1 MIEVRDLTFTYP
13 GAPAPALK
21 GIDLTVRPGELV
33 LVTGPTGA
41 GKTTL
46 CRAVAGI
53 LTHEYGGRIEGSIR
67 IAGRAAGDYR
77 GMEDVAGAIGMV
89 FDDADAQLIF
99 STVGEEIR
107 SACAEGTEIE
117 EILERFCLSRHS
129 EQAPHTL
136 SGGEKQRTV
145 LAAAVAGG
153 RPALILDEPAAE
165 LDPASAGRIAAI
177 LADLKGEGRAIL
189 LVENTPDAF
198 CEIADRVI
206 RLEAGRIAAPA
217 SRAPE
222 EARAAIAP
230 ATGDPVVRIAGLTHR
245 YGAGFALRG
254 IDLTIRAGE
263 FVAVTG
269 ENGSGKTTLIRHLN
283 GLLKPDG
290 GSVEVCGMDTRRHP
304 VHALARKVGLVFQ
317 NPDTMLFEETAER
330 EVAFGARNAGVP
342 DPETSVRS
350 ALTAVGLLDRKD
362 TYPRHLSR
370 GERQRLAVA
379 CVLAM
384 GPEVIV
390 LDEPTT
396 GLSPDEAGIVMDHL
410 RRLQETGVTVIMVT
424 HDHALARRYADRII
438 TMEGGAIMTDRAA
451 GGEATCRRS
460 SSTGTATASSTG

>member
-13 GAPAPALK
+13 GAAAPVLR
-21 GIDLTVRPGELV
+21 GVDLTVGPGELV

-46 CRAVAGI
+46 CRAAAGI
-53 LTHEYGGRIEGSIR
+53 LTHEYGGLIEGSIR
-67 IAGRAAGDYR
+67 IAGKAAEDYR
-77 GMEDVAGAIGMV
+77 GMEDISAAIGMV

-107 SACAEGTEIE
+107 SACAEGTDIE
-117 EILERFCLSRHS
+117 EILDRFCLRSHT

-153 RPALILDEPAAE
+153 RPVLILDEPAAE
-165 LDPASAGRIAAI
+165 LDPTNAERVAAI
-177 LADLKGEGRAIL
+177 LRGLKEDGKAIL
-189 LVENTPDAF
+189 LVENTPGIF
-198 CEIADRVI
+198 GEIADRII
-206 RLEAGRIAAPA
+206 RLEAGRIAGAVPA
-217 SRAPE
+217 EAE
-222 EARAAIAP
+222 EVPGTIAP
-230 ATGDPVVRIAGLTHR
+230 PTGEPLVRIAGLTHR
-245 YGAGFALRG
+245 YGRGFALTG
-254 IDLTIRAGE
+254 IDLLIRAGE

-290 GSVEVCGMDTRRHP
+290 GLIEVCGMDTRRHA
-304 VHALARKVGLVFQ
+304 VHTLARKVGLVFQ

-330 EVAFGARNAGVP
+330 EVAFGAHNAGVP
-342 DPETSVRS
+342 DPAGSVRS
-350 ALTAVGLLDRKD
+350 ALSAVGLLYRKD
-362 TYPRHLSR
+362 VYPRHLSR

-384 GPEVIV
+384 EPGIIV

-410 RRLQETGVTVIMVT
+410 RRLQKTGVTVIMVT

-438 TMEGGAIMTDRAA
+438 TMEGGKIMTDGPA
-451 GGEATCRRS
+451 GGETTCRKS
-460 SSTGTATASSTG
+460 SSTGTATASSTA

>member
-13 GAPAPALK
+13 EASTPALR

-46 CRAVAGI
+46 CRAAAGI
-53 LTHEYGGRIEGSIR
+53 LTHEYSGRLEGSIT
-67 IAGRAAGDYR
+67 IAGRAAEDYR
-77 GMEDVAGAIGMV
+77 GMEDVAEAIGMV

-107 SACAEGTEIE
+107 SACAEGTDILET
-117 EILERFCLSRHS
+117 LERFRLRPHS
-129 EQAPHTL
+129 DQAPHTL

-153 RPALILDEPAAE
+153 RPILILDEPAAE
-165 LDPASAGRIAAI
+165 LDPTNAACTAAI
-177 LADLKGEGRAIL
+177 LRDLKQEGRAIL
-189 LVENTPDAF
+189 LVENTPGVF
-198 CEIADRVI
+198 GEIADRVV
-206 RLEAGRIAAPA
+206 RLEAGRVAGPTPPEPEEIRRTAAP
-217 SRAPE
+217 
-222 EARAAIAP
+222 P
-230 ATGDPVVRIAGLTHR
+230 AGEPVIKIAGLIHR
-245 YGAGFALRG
+245 YGEGFALKG
-254 IDLTIRAGE
+254 IDLLIRAGE
-263 FVAVTG
+263 FVAITG

-283 GLLKPDG
+283 GLLKPDE

-330 EVAFGARNAGVP
+330 EVAFGARNAGIP
-342 DPETSVRS
+342 DPDGSVGS
-350 ALTAVGLLDRKD
+350 ALSAVGLLDRKD

-384 GPEVIV
+384 KPEVIV

-410 RRLQETGVTVIMVT
+410 RHLQERGVTVVMVT

-438 TMEGGAIMTDRAA
+438 MMEQGSIITDRPT
-451 GGEATCRRS
+451 GGETCRRS
-460 SSTGTATASSTG
+460 SSTETATVSSTG